1 MLGEFI
7 YIKKCWK
14 LLSQSVQNDNGEF
27 NWDEKTQGF
36 ILGAFYYGFCMT
48 QIPGGFLAEK
58 YGGKM
63 VFGGG
68 ILMSALLSL
77 TYPTAARTSSDLF
90 IVLRA
95 LQGFFE
101 GVTMPAL
108 YVMNSKW
115 LPESEKAFLSTIT
128 FCGMIAESHI
138 RSWKILLKF
147 LFILRH
153 GAWNYNLVP
162 CLRCSCW
169 RAALGVC
176 LLRSS
181 WNCPAMV
188 CALVLLC
195 FSLSE
200 GLQTHFAGKF
210 ISRIERKDHHEINP
224 NLFYQIQA
232 ELKYI
237 EAETSDGKNQ
247 SKKLP
252 NPPLRHIL
260 TSKPFF
266 ALVMA
271 QMGNFWAYYTLMTGS
286 SKYLSAIQHF
296 SLEEVKIS
304 RYF

>member
-1 MLGEFI
+1 
-7 YIKKCWK
+7 
-14 LLSQSVQNDNGEF
+14 
-27 NWDEKTQGF
+27 
-36 ILGAFYYGFCMT
+36 
-48 QIPGGFLAEK
+48 
-58 YGGKM
+58 M
-63 VFGGG
+63 V
-68 ILMSALLSL
+68 
-77 TYPTAARTSSDLF
+77 R
-90 IVLRA
+90 
-95 LQGFFE
+95 
-101 GVTMPAL
+101 
-108 YVMNSKW
+108 
-115 LPESEKAFLSTIT
+115 
-128 FCGMIAESHI
+128 
-138 RSWKILLKF
+138 
-147 LFILRH
+147 
-153 GAWNYNLVP
+153 
-162 CLRCSCW
+162 
-169 RAALGVC
+169 
-176 LLRSS
+176 
-181 WNCPAMV
+181 
-188 CALVLLC
+188 ALVLLC

-200 GLQTHFAGKF
+200 GLQTHFFGKF